1 MAQMKRYS
9 YDLPLAGLVLLFALS
24 LPLWAGDYM
33 LGVGFT
39 LAMWL
44 AMVQSWSL
52 LSATTG
58 YISLGHA
65 VFCGIG
71 AYAMVLALPV
81 MGIAISLIFG
91 GAMAGLAALLIGL
104 PVMRVRG
111 PYFVI
116 LTFGLA
122 ELAKAIVM
130 QAETSMGQFSRL
142 IFNAPSLAV
151 LYWVMLALAVIAV
164 AAAWLLSRSRL
175 GAGLV
180 AVRENEEA
188 AEAVGVPVA
197 RLKTIALVLS
207 AVIPGMI
214 GGLLTLRSSYFD
226 AAQAF
231 DPVLSF
237 TTVTMAIVG
246 GLRSP
251 RGPFLGAIAF
261 VLLSEVLWLRLPQL
275 YMIALGALLIAF
287 ILFAPRGLAGMV
299 SRLFA
304 SGDKSGKVAGHGT
317 A

>member
-1 MAQMKRYS
+1 MKQTS
-9 YDLPLAGLVLLFALS
+9 YDIPLAGLLLALALS
-24 LPLWAGDYM
+24 LPFWAGDYM

-71 AYAMVLALPV
+71 AYAMILALPV
-81 MGIAISLIFG
+81 MGIAGSVLFG

-130 QAETSMGQFSRL
+130 QVETSLGQFSRL
-142 IFNAPSLAV
+142 IFNAPPLAT
-151 LYWVMLALAVIAV
+151 LYWAMLALVVIAV
-164 AAAWLLSRSRL
+164 GAAWLLNRSRL

-180 AVRENEEA
+180 AIRENEEA

-197 RLKTIALVLS
+197 RMKTIALVLS

-226 AAQAF
+226 ASQAF

-237 TTVTMAIVG
+237 TIVTMAIVG

-261 VLLSEVLWLRLPQL
+261 VLLSEALWLRLPQL

-287 ILFAPRGLAGMV
+287 ILFAPEGLAGMV
-299 SRLFA
+299 SRLFPSRRSTGKDA
-304 SGDKSGKVAGHGT
+304 SHGN

>member
-1 MAQMKRYS
+1 MKQAS
-9 YDLPLAGLVLLFALS
+9 YDIPLAGLLLALALS

-71 AYAMVLALPV
+71 AYAMILALPV
-81 MGIAISLIFG
+81 MGIAGSVLFG

-116 LTFGLA
+116 LTFGLS

-130 QAETSMGQFSRL
+130 QVETSLGQFSRL
-142 IFNAPSLAV
+142 IFNAPPLAT
-151 LYWVMLALAVIAV
+151 LYWAMLALAVIAV
-164 AAAWLLSRSRL
+164 VAAWFLNRSRL

-180 AVRENEEA
+180 AIRENEEA

-197 RLKTIALVLS
+197 RMKTIALVLS
-207 AVIPGMI
+207 ALIPGMV
-214 GGLLTLRSSYFD
+214 GGLMTLRSSYFD
-226 AAQAF
+226 AGQAF
-231 DPVLSF
+231 DPVMSF
-237 TTVTMAIVG
+237 TILTMAIVG

-261 VLLSEVLWLRLPQL
+261 VLLSEALWLRLPQL
-275 YMIALGALLIAF
+275 YMIALGTLLILF
-287 ILFAPRGLAGMV
+287 ILFAPTGLAGMLA
-299 SRLFA
+299 RLFA
-304 SGDKSGKVAGHGT
+304 HRSASKEAGHGN